1 MKVKKALNNNV
12 VIAFEPKRGE
22 IVVMGTGIGFHA
34 KQGDLI
40 DESKIQKIFT
50 ESENKKLIELIEQI
64 PASYLELTEKIVTH
78 STQTYQMKLQEG
90 IYLLLTDHIY
100 FALKRIQ
107 EGWDIDNP
115 FLIDIKHFYKEEY
128 QIGLYAK
135 EEIKRMYQVEIP
147 ETEVGYISMH
157 IVQSRFN
164 QDRKDF
170 TKIFQV
176 INTSVDFLKENLPS
190 VEEDT
195 LSYMR
200 MINHVKHFAKRYVEN
215 KENDTKDNTLSEI
228 IQGAF
233 KEEVNCVNKLSK
245 LLLKEFGR
253 EITVSEK
260 NYLVLHLRNCKEILD

>member
-50 ESENKKLIELIEQI
+50 ENDNKKLMELIEQI
-64 PASYLELTEKIVTH
+64 PATYLELTEKIVKF
-78 STQTYQMKLQEG
+78 STDYYHMKLQEG

-100 FALKRIQ
+100 FALKRIK

-115 FLIDIKHFYKEEY
+115 FLIDIKHFYQEEY
-128 QIGLYAK
+128 QVGLYAK
-135 EEIKRMYQVEIP
+135 EEIKNMYQIEIP
-147 ETEVGYISMH
+147 DTEVGYISMH
-157 IVQSRFN
+157 IVQSHFG
-164 QDRKDF
+164 QDRRDF

-176 INTSVDFLKENLPS
+176 INMSVDFLKENLPS
-190 VEEDT
+190 VEENT

-200 MINHVKHFAKRYVEN
+200 MVNHVKHFAKRYVED
-215 KENDTKDNTLSEI
+215 KENDTNDNLLAEI

-233 KEEVNCVNKLSK
+233 KEEVDCVNSLSE
-245 LLLKEFGR
+245 LLLQKFGR

-260 NYLVLHLRNCKEILD
+260 IYLILHLRNCKEIID